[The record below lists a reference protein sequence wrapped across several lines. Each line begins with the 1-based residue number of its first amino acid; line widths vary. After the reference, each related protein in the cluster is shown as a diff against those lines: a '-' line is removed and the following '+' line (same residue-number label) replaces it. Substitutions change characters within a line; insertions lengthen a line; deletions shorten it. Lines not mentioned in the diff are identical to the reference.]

1 MFFGKRSC
9 LHFPRPATNQQTVKK
24 GSLLSR
30 IRPVTKSSLNLPSLV
45 KSQKLKRC
53 DKMDEINEVFLK
65 LSMLYN
71 NLPDPLRDILLQC
84 ACEDQQKC
92 YKVSYFDNFSM
103 NLIPKE
109 AYCSPPPS
117 HMPLSKRRVSNQI
130 ANQPRPLGVYRQ
142 DMPLATII
150 ARWIPKTMSFQYDQQ
165 STIQELANFGDI
177 ESLIPCGRQTVIV
190 TFKEIRSA
198 CKAMVNS
205 CPSTSQ
211 VKSRKKFICCL
222 ATFFWASLY
231 FPSCELMMALE
242 MYKIFQS
249 YNIPK
254 EAHIAP
260 RTKHLLQVV
269 SFQVY
274 SLF

>member
-211 VKSRKKFICCL
+211 VKSRKKESGHCKGLTINHTQNTTWL
-222 ATFFWASLY
+222 
-231 FPSCELMMALE
+231 ALE
-242 MYKIFQS
+242 SKRLFS
-249 YNIPK
+249 KVAFEKLLVGRTFLKNILRM
-254 EAHIAP
+254 EGTQAM
-260 RTKHLLQVV
+260 
-269 SFQVY
+269 
-274 SLF
+274 